1 MAKKT
6 KKPQV
11 IPVILGAHKNG
22 EQKPNII
29 ALHFHPEAIKALVH
43 ELKEGMK
50 DDVASY
56 NLLTDV
62 EVLVHWALKRLPL
75 VPPPEKKP
83 ASDESD
89 TSKKTD

>member
-1 MAKKT
+1 MRAKVKAF
-6 KKPQV
+6 
-11 IPVILGAHKNG
+11 LNG
-22 EQKPNII
+22 
-29 ALHFHPEAIKALVH
+29 
-43 ELKEGMK
+43 
-50 DDVASY
+50 
-56 NLLTDV
+56 LTDV